1 MSEQNVE
8 HHRRLAAA
16 FTARDVERF
25 IAYFDPSVEFRTEF
39 AALGGVY
46 HGHDGMRKFLAD
58 FEDAWGREMRIEP
71 EAYFDLGERTALFL
85 VAYARGGHSGA
96 QVAMATTHVIT
107 WRDGLVVSFRGY
119 AQRKDALGELGVSED
134 TLVPIAP

>member
-46 HGHDGMRKFLAD
+46 HGQDGMRKFLAD
-58 FEDAWGREMRIEP
+58 FQDAWGREMRIEP
-71 EAYFDLGERTALFL
+71 KAYFDLGERTALFL
-85 VAYARGGHSGA
+85 VAYARGSRSGA
-96 QVAMATTHVIT
+96 QVAMPTTHVIT
-107 WRDGLVVSFRGY
+107 WRDGLAIYFRGY
-119 AQRKDALGELGVSED
+119 PGRDGALADLGVCADALQAID
-134 TLVPIAP
+134 P